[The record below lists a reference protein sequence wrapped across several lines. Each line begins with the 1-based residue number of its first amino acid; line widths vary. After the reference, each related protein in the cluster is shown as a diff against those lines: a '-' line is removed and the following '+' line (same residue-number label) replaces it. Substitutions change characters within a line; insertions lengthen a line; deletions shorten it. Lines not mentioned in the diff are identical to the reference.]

1 MFNLV
6 VIIAAL
12 FNTALARSLPF
23 IEGAVIVLH
32 ICGFFAVLIPL
43 VMFGPQSNAHEVF
56 TSFNNRGGWGSD
68 GLSWSIGIIS
78 SAYPFLCYDG
88 LVHPVACCVAEN

>member
-1 MFNLV
+1 MIFNLV
-6 VIIAAL
+6 IIIAAL
-12 FNTALARSLPF
+12 FNTSLARSLPF

-32 ICGFFAVLIPL
+32 VCGFFAVLIPL
-43 VMFGPQSNAHEVF
+43 VMFGPQSSATRVF
-56 TSFNNRGGWGSD
+56 TSSENRGGWSSD

-88 LVHPVACCVAEN
+88 YI